1 MRQYYGY
8 IAFTAFLLSGC
19 DGFLGKKE
27 KIPLEGVRESVL
39 LSTEKY
45 TIDDALKDH
54 SLKLDA
60 PEINQAW
67 PMAGGNARHV
77 MPPLLL
83 NPDFKL
89 AWEQNIGH
97 GSSTEHRLLN
107 SPIAVNDHV
116 YTIDSIGL
124 VSAINIQNGEK
135 EWETYCIPTDSSS
148 QPFGGGLAYDQ
159 GKIYAAT
166 AHAEILSIDAETG
179 NILWR
184 FPTSAP
190 VRAAPT
196 ISEGKIF
203 VITINNQLEVFNAKD
218 GQLLWTHTGIVESA
232 GLLGGASPAVH
243 AGVIVTP
250 YSSGEVFALR
260 IENGYPLWSET
271 LQANKQLDSVSALSH
286 IKARPIIDKNLVFL
300 VSHSGRIS
308 ALDMRSGQTVWSR
321 DLGGIRTPAVTGK
334 YLFMLTN
341 DNHLACLMKETG
353 QIVWSQQLEH
363 FVDQEKQQGKI
374 LWAGP
379 LIVNDALLII
389 GSNKQG
395 LLLSTQNGQ
404 EIKKFELPHKATLS
418 PIAINK
424 TLLILLDNGT
434 LIAYQ

>member
-8 IAFTAFLLSGC
+8 IAFTAILLSGC

-45 TIDDALKDH
+45 TVDDTLKDH

-60 PEINQAW
+60 PEINQTW

-83 NPDFKL
+83 NPDFNL
-89 AWEQNIGH
+89 MWEKNIGH

-107 SPIAVNDHV
+107 SPIAVGNHV

-135 EWETYCIPTDSSS
+135 EWETYCIPADSSS

-159 GKIYAAT
+159 GKIYATT
-166 AHAEILSIDAETG
+166 AHAEILSIDAKTG

-196 ISEGKIF
+196 VSEGKIF

-308 ALDMRSGQTVWSR
+308 ALDMRSGQSVWNR
-321 DLGGIRTPAVTGK
+321 DLGGIRTPAISGR

-341 DNHLACLMKETG
+341 DNHLVCLMKESG
-353 QIVWSQQLEH
+353 QIVWSQQLVH

-379 LIVNDALLII
+379 LIVNDTLLII

-404 EIKKFELPHKATLS
+404 EIKKFELPYKATLS